1 MVGWFRFIYKV
12 VGWEYPE
19 KADEKQIRLRHLLHE
34 QIRKTKNIKHILKN
48 KNKGQILEIE
58 KNSPKKLIKKKNKHL
73 KNIIK

>member
-19 KADEKQIRLRHLLHE
+19 RADEKQIRLRHLLHE

-48 KNKGQILEIE
+48 KGQISQTI
-58 KNSPKKLIKKKNKHL
+58 KSSPKKLIKKKNKHL
-73 KNIIK
+73 KKIIK